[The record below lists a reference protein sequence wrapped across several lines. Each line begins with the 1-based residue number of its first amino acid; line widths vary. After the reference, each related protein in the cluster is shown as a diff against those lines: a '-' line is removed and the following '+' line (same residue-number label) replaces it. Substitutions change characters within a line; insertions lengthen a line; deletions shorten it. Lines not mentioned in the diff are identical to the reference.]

1 MRFAGPDDAGEALP
15 PAPWL
20 QLSKADWMRLSETG
34 MITVAVLLALL
45 FVLRPLMLRLALQPQ
60 GMLAG
65 GGGTALAGMP
75 GGMPGGM
82 MTGALAGDGPAGS
95 IAGSLAGDGAA
106 LSGPLEEEL
115 VMLANV
121 EGGLR
126 ASSVQRV
133 SALVESHPQESLD
146 LLRGWMVE
154 EER

>member
-1 MRFAGPDDAGEALP
+1 
-15 PAPWL
+15 
-20 QLSKADWMRLSETG
+20 
-34 MITVAVLLALL
+34 
-45 FVLRPLMLRLALQPQ
+45 
-60 GMLAG
+60 
-65 GGGTALAGMP
+65 
-75 GGMPGGM
+75 MPGGM